1 MSLAALPKVTSY
13 AVTDAD
19 AATIRDIAAQQEA
32 GARFAAFNAD
42 AAWEVGCAIREA
54 FLARRKGDQ
63 GVIIAIELFTGHRLF
78 AAVVGAPPVVG
89 PDNWAWAA
97 AKTNVV
103 RRFGVSSLR
112 KGREFA
118 AQGRTPEAKGLHF
131 PEYACHGGGF
141 PIYLANNDSG
151 PIGAIVVSGLPQL
164 DDHQLIVDALA
175 SLPHLLAK

>member
-1 MSLAALPKVTSY
+1 MALGALNKVTAYGVSE
-13 AVTDAD
+13 AD
-19 AATIRDIAAQQEA
+19 AAAVRDLAAQQEA
-32 GARFAAFNAD
+32 GARFAAFSAA
-42 AAWEVGCAIREA
+42 AAWEVGTAIREA
-54 FLARRKGDQ
+54 FLKNSSEAQ
-63 GVIIAIELFTGHRLF
+63 GIIVTIELFTGHRLF
-78 AAVVGAPPVVG
+78 SAAVGAPPAVG

-97 AKTNVV
+97 AKLNVV

-112 KGREFA
+112 KGRELA

-141 PIYLANNDSG
+141 PIYLANNDTG

-175 SLPHLLAK
+175 SVPHLLA

>member
-1 MSLAALPKVTSY
+1 MSLGTLPKVTAY

-19 AATIRDIAAQQEA
+19 SPAIRDLAAQQESA
-32 GARFAAFNAD
+32 ARFSTFSAD
-42 AAWEVGCAIREA
+42 AAWEVGSAIRAA
-54 FLARRKGDQ
+54 FLERRVGDQ
-63 GVIIAIELFTGHRLF
+63 GVIISIELFTGHRLF
-78 AAVVGAPPVVG
+78 SAVVGAPPVVG

-97 AKTNVV
+97 AKLNVV